1 MLELLKKYP
10 KAAAVV
16 KSHFLEIMLES
27 LNTDSLPDDFKEHVR
42 MQGINDDMVKKVL
55 EKAPR
60 NMFDVFDDND
70 MFINITF
77 DHEDRV
83 FRYSVDGEVDSQN
96 YLFRR
101 AAEEA
106 AITEAFSL
114 LNQKLTEDE
123 KGSDS
128 RTGDIQVSTEE

>member
-1 MLELLKKYP
+1 MLELLEKYP
-10 KAAAVV
+10 EATAVV
-16 KSHFLEIMLES
+16 RSHFLEIMLKS
-27 LNTDSLPDDFKEHVR
+27 LNTDDLPEDFKEHVR
-42 MQGINDDMVKKVL
+42 AQGINDDMVKKVL

-60 NMFDVFDDND
+60 NLFDVFDDNGI
-70 MFINITF
+70 FINITF
-77 DHEDRV
+77 DHEDRL

-96 YLFRR
+96 YLFRK

-106 AITEAFSL
+106 AISEAFSL

-128 RTGDIQVSTEE
+128 RTGDSQVSTEK

>member
-42 MQGINDDMVKKVL
+42 VQGINDDMVKKVL

-60 NMFDVFDDND
+60 NLFDVFDDNGI
-70 MFINITF
+70 FINITF
-77 DHEDRV
+77 DHEDRI

-128 RTGDIQVSTEE
+128 RTGDSQVSTEE

>member
-16 KSHFLEIMLES
+16 RSHFLELMLES
-27 LNTDSLPDDFKEHVR
+27 LNTDSLPEDFKEHVR
-42 MQGINDDMVKKVL
+42 AQGISDDMVSRVL

-60 NMFDVFDDND
+60 NLFDVFDDNG
-70 MFINITF
+70 MFINVTF
-77 DHEDRV
+77 DHEDRI
-83 FRYSVDGEVDSQN
+83 FRYSVDGEVDSQK
-96 YLFRR
+96 YLFRK

-106 AITEAFSL
+106 AISEAFSL

-123 KGSDS
+123 KGPDS
-128 RTGDIQVSTEE
+128 GTGDSQVPTEK

>member
-16 KSHFLEIMLES
+16 RSHFLELMLES
-27 LNTDSLPDDFKEHVR
+27 LNTDSLPEDFKDHVR
-42 MQGINDDMVKKVL
+42 AQGISDDMVSRVL

-60 NMFDVFDDND
+60 NLFDVFDDNG
-70 MFINITF
+70 MFINVTF
-77 DHEDRV
+77 DYEKRI
-83 FRYSVDGEVDSQN
+83 FSCSVDGEVGIQR
-96 YLFRR
+96 YLFRK

-106 AITEAFSL
+106 AISEAFSL

-123 KGSDS
+123 KGPDS
-128 RTGDIQVSTEE
+128 GTGDSQVPTEK

>member
-60 NMFDVFDDND
+60 NLFDVFDDNG

-114 LNQKLTEDE
+114 LNEKLTEDE

-128 RTGDIQVSTEE
+128 RTGDSQVSTEK

>member
-60 NMFDVFDDND
+60 NMFDVFDDNG

-128 RTGDIQVSTEE
+128 RTGDSQVSTEE

>member
-60 NMFDVFDDND
+60 NLFDVFDDNG

-83 FRYSVDGEVDSQN
+83 FRYSVNGEVDSQN
-96 YLFRR
+96 YLFRK
-101 AAEEA
+101 AAEES

-128 RTGDIQVSTEE
+128 RTGDSQVSTEE

>member
-60 NMFDVFDDND
+60 NLFDVFDDNG

-83 FRYSVDGEVDSQN
+83 FRYSVNGEVDSQN
-96 YLFRR
+96 YLFRK

-128 RTGDIQVSTEE
+128 RTGDSQVSTEE